1 MRIEAAWA
9 EKTVT
14 AGAGAARAT
23 DLKRCVALRA
33 TTLPGRSK
41 LVGAERHLIGAEGV
55 RKRIPRGGRA
65 AGDVGRE
72 AAALEV
78 DVRLPRVAQ
87 KPSGD
92 LRAPVELRA
101 DEVIGG
107 PQRLP
112 RPVIDVAAAAVDA
125 LRPCLRKEAAR
136 ISGHEAPAVAGEVL
150 HTLAIVH
157 R

>member
-92 LRAPVELRA
+92 LRTPIELGA
-101 DEVIGG
+101 DEGVRV
-107 PQRLP
+107 PHRLP
-112 RPVIDVAAAAVDA
+112 RPVVSVTPEAMDSM
-125 LRPCLRKEAAR
+125 RPCLRAEA
-136 ISGHEAPAVAGEVL
+136 SAVAGEVL
-150 HTLAIVH
+150 RTLAMIH